1 MKDAISEEVG
11 ALSRAG
17 IIHLLQQD
25 SGVAQG
31 YRHTPKWVMPREPMS
46 VDGALFKWY
55 QLALKDDPVQ
65 GAIEQLARVFLSG
78 ANPEAKGFGFVILH
92 RCGTAG
98 FHFLLVNTW
107 RGNNELWES
116 VYYKKDD
123 VTPNFALFPR
133 EGIHK
138 PAFCVWELA
147 AVWHEAR
154 AWARFLQSAR
164 DESALRAWAA
174 DRYSGEA

>member
-1 MKDAISEEVG
+1 MQDAIGEEVG
-11 ALSRAG
+11 ALSRAE
-17 IIHLLQQD
+17 ITQLLQED

-31 YRHTPKWVMPREPMS
+31 YRHTAKWVTPGEPMA
-46 VDGALFKWY
+46 VNGALFKWY
-55 QLALKDDPVQ
+55 QLAPKDDPVH
-65 GAIEQLARVFLSG
+65 GTIEELARAFLSG
-78 ANPEAKGFGFVILH
+78 TNLEAKGFGFVILH

-123 VTPNFALFPR
+123 ETPNFALFPR

-147 AVWHEAR
+147 AVWHEAN
-154 AWARFLQSAR
+154 AWARFLQSERA
-164 DESALRAWAA
+164 ESALQAWAA